1 MMKNSLVLIRKL
13 AAADNPAV
21 RTPDDD
27 VFVEGGINYGLSLPV
42 AYEVECTLL
51 NDIVAGSAIK
61 ALRHKR
67 NGVEPMGVF
76 LSSQVESVEHL
87 TDRTVVRTA
96 NSVYE
101 VISLSPTGPELVGI

>member
-42 AYEVECTLL
+42 AYEVEARCLMIL
-51 NDIVAGSAIK
+51 WQGAP
-61 ALRHKR
+61 LRHCATSAM
-67 NGVEPMGVF
+67 V
-76 LSSQVESVEHL
+76 
-87 TDRTVVRTA
+87 
-96 NSVYE
+96 
-101 VISLSPTGPELVGI
+101 